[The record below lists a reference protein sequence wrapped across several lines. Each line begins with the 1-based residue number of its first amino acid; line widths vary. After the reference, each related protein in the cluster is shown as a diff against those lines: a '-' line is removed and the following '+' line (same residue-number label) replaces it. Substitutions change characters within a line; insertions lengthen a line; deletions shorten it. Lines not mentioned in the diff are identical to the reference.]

1 MTTKD
6 WTELR
11 AWAAEILEKQGR
23 GIPIER
29 REALVVMVDTEC
41 RRACLNLPPCA
52 GCAGCEWHIT
62 DAPDGCP
69 ECAAEECVY
78 ARRDQD

>member
-1 MTTKD
+1 
-6 WTELR
+6 
-11 AWAAEILEKQGR
+11 
-23 GIPIER
+23 
-29 REALVVMVDTEC
+29 MVDTEC
-41 RRACLNLPPCA
+41 RRACLDLPPCA